1 MENIM
6 TTTTEKHKWEF
17 APRFRRSAFGWR
29 SLPAIT
35 RIKEA
40 VAEIKK
46 VARKEPVLAAE
57 GAVLF
62 LEKVSPALE
71 NVDGSSGAI
80 GNAVYR
86 AIADLVPIITKADVE
101 TSLRTKWLERLY
113 EAHAADRIPYIESL
127 GDYWGELCVTPDLAA
142 LWVERLIGVVE
153 QIWSGNKDRSGFFHG
168 TFMCLSSLLHAGEH
182 ERLLA
187 LLEKAPYVGW
197 SNRQWGVKALMAQ
210 GKKVEALRYAE
221 TSHGL
226 NNNPECIALVCEEIL
241 LSSGMTDEAYQRYAI
256 AANQGT
262 TYLST
267 FRAICKKYPHKAPT
281 EILNDLV
288 VSTPGQEGK
297 WFAAAKDAGL
307 YELAIKLARRSPV
320 DHRTL
325 NRAALDFID
334 TQPLFVIEAGL
345 LSLGWMLEGRGYELT
360 AGEVMTALD
369 AIKRAATVEGSLEHT
384 LLRVRMLLDAYPQE
398 RFVHGVLAKCSI
410 E

>member
-1 MENIM
+1 MEKIM

-29 SLPAIT
+29 SQAAIT
-35 RIKEA
+35 RVKEA
-40 VAEIKK
+40 VSEIKK
-46 VARKEPVLAAE
+46 LAKKDPVLAAE

-71 NVDGSSGAI
+71 NVDSSSGAI
-80 GNAVYR
+80 GSVVYR
-86 AIADLVPIITKADVE
+86 AIADLVPIITKANVE
-101 TSLRTKWLERLY
+101 TSRRAKWLERLY

-142 LWVERLIGVVE
+142 LWAERLIGVIE
-153 QIWSGNKDRSGFFHG
+153 QIWSGNKERYGFFHG
-168 TFMCLSSLLHAGEH
+168 TYMCLSSLLRAGH
-182 ERLLA
+182 CDRLLA

-197 SNRQWGVKALMAQ
+197 SDRQWGVKALVAQ
-210 GKKVEALRYAE
+210 GKKAEALRYAE
-221 TSHGL
+221 MSHGL
-226 NNNPECIALVCEEIL
+226 NNNPESIALACEEIL
-241 LSSGMTDEAYQRYAI
+241 LSSGMADEAYQRYAI

-267 FRAICKKYPHKAPT
+267 FRAICKKYPHKAST
-281 EILNDLV
+281 DILNDLV
-288 VSTPGQEGK
+288 ISTPGQEGK

-325 NRAALDFID
+325 NRAALDFIE
-334 TQPLFVIEAGL
+334 TQPQFAIEVGLSSLAWILAG
-345 LSLGWMLEGRGYELT
+345 RVYEVT
-360 AGEVMTALD
+360 AGEVMTAFDL
-369 AIKRAATVEGSLEHT
+369 IKRAALVAGSDEQT

-398 RFVHGVLAKCSI
+398 RFVHGVLESLV
-410 E
+410 